1 MTREPRLSK
10 PRHRLSG
17 ILYMSAAS
25 LAFALMAVSVKFT
38 AQTLPVTEIIFF
50 RSLSGTLAIG
60 WLIRRKGVPF
70 WGKEKPKLI
79 LRGVSGYSAMALHFL
94 TIAKLPLGLAVML
107 NFTAPVYAAALAV
120 LYLNEKPGWFL
131 WTMILVSFGGVYLLT
146 LPPGSGLWWT
156 YAAIA
161 DQWGFILL
169 GLVSGFMAAV
179 AYTAIRSIKHRE
191 SPLTIIFYFTFIS
204 TVGSVFL
211 LFYGVR
217 WPNPLE
223 WLGLTGVAVGSLY
236 GQLWMTIAFRRAP
249 ASLVSPFSYLTPAF
263 SFWAGF
269 VFWKDPITVYTV
281 IGAGLVFLTG
291 SLISIREALYE

>member
-1 MTREPRLSK
+1 MTDEARLSK

-17 ILYMSAAS
+17 ILYMCAAS

-60 WLIRRKGVPF
+60 WLILRKGVPF

-79 LRGVSGYSAMALHFL
+79 LRGVSGYIAMALHFL
-94 TIAKLPLGLAVML
+94 TIAKLPIGLAVML

-120 LYLNEKPGWFL
+120 IFLEEKPGWFL
-131 WTMILVSFGGVYLLT
+131 WTMIVVSFAGVYLLT
-146 LPPGSGLWWT
+146 LPPGGGPVWT
-156 YAAIA
+156 PA
-161 DQWGFILL
+161 DLAGNWGYILL
-169 GLVSGFMAAV
+169 GLISGFMAAV

-191 SPLTIIFYFTFIS
+191 SPLTIIFYFTFAS

-217 WPNPLE
+217 WPNFPE
-223 WLGLTGVAVGSLY
+223 WIGLAGVAVGSLY

-263 SFWAGF
+263 SFWAGY
-269 VFWKDPITVYTV
+269 VFWRDPVTLYTV
-281 IGAGLVFLTG
+281 IGAGLVFLAG